1 MSQVIINQ
9 HYWYHMP
16 TKIAKLKNHWKKST
30 HTRYCIL

>member
-1 MSQVIINQ
+1 
-9 HYWYHMP
+9 MP